1 MSQTEDME
9 TSVGRTRQELIEL
22 LEHLTMDLRRGR
34 PTFIALAVI
43 TPSAHD
49 PTLPV
54 VAVGKYGRGPMLHQ
68 VNEAFA
74 RLASAAQDLG
84 VLVPD

>member
-1 MSQTEDME
+1 MSQTEDTE
-9 TSVGRTRQELIEL
+9 TSVGRTRQEVIEL

-43 TPSAHD
+43 TPSAHE
-49 PTLPV
+49 PALPV
-54 VAVGKYGRGPMLHQ
+54 VAVAKYGRGPLPRQ

-74 RLASAAQDLG
+74 RLASSAQDLG
-84 VLVPD
+84 VLIPD